1 MSQNNAFKA
10 IEQAFGFYLLDHL
23 FEAQFQWLSIEKAR
37 WTSLRK
43 YLDSAPAAAAP
54 EAAEAKLGGD
64 DVEQARPLND
74 DELMRESFEVLAYSL
89 SSSLIVSSTFE
100 VLCLMTLTNCGGAT
114 SVMNLASREFAI
126 IPRKN

>member
-1 MSQNNAFKA
+1 M
-10 IEQAFGFYLLDHL
+10 
-23 FEAQFQWLSIEKAR
+23 
-37 WTSLRK
+37 RK
-43 YLDSAPAAAAP
+43 YLDSVPAAAAA

-64 DVEQARPLND
+64 GVEQAQPLDD

-89 SSSLIVSSTFE
+89 SSSLIVSNTFE

-126 IPRKN
+126 FPKEKLIKFRTLEVKK